1 MAPKVIESTVYDIYI
16 GSIRLGLIPLLQYII
31 TYTYMHTYIYST
43 SNSLWRQVIT
53 KQELILLIINLI
65 TKPTIVNSVI
75 WKFHSTKLKLSLSC
89 GDKVIPLSLI
99 HLYLNISQRK
109 YWYFCQN
116 AQISALDTIRY
127 KLGFYICLTL
137 MNDFICINEY
147 ISWHHKTLQT
157 HMK

>member
-1 MAPKVIESTVYDIYI
+1 M
-16 GSIRLGLIPLLQYII
+16 L
-31 TYTYMHTYIYST
+31 
-43 SNSLWRQVIT
+43 
-53 KQELILLIINLI
+53 LLIINLI

-75 WKFHSTKLKLSLSC
+75 WKFHSTKLNLLLSY

-137 MNDFICINEY
+137 MNDFIWINEY
-147 ISWHHKTLQT
+147 ISWHHKTLQI
-157 HMK
+157 HMKYLTFLKRHGTMVKLRNNLDIGLQMFLMYISYI

>member
-1 MAPKVIESTVYDIYI
+1 MYNFLFNIYQNQLRTNLSRKI
-16 GSIRLGLIPLLQYII
+16 QLIFYLTLNLV
-31 TYTYMHTYIYST
+31 IYST
-43 SNSLWRQVIT
+43 SNSLWRHWIT
-53 KQELILLIINLI
+53 NQELILLIINLI
-65 TKPTIVNSVI
+65 TKQTIVNSVI
-75 WKFHSTKLKLSLSC
+75 WKFHSTKLKVSLSC

>member
-1 MAPKVIESTVYDIYI
+1 MKPGNKWQSEQLLS
-16 GSIRLGLIPLLQYII
+16 LIQKAWGE
-31 TYTYMHTYIYST
+31 YST